1 MMLPAPV
8 GRRPSRASRPF
19 ASEELQWY
27 IGIGDMQEELV
38 KNYIYIYIYKYIY
51 IMVEVKFLSVR

>member
-8 GRRPSRASRPF
+8 GWRPSRASRPF

-27 IGIGDMQEELV
+27 IGIGDMQEKLS
-38 KNYIYIYIYKYIY
+38 KTTYIYIYIYIT
-51 IMVEVKFLSVR
+51 VEVKFLSVR

>member
-8 GRRPSRASRPF
+8 GWRPSRASRPF

-38 KNYIYIYIYKYIY
+38 KNYIYIYINIY
-51 IMVEVKFLSVR
+51 I